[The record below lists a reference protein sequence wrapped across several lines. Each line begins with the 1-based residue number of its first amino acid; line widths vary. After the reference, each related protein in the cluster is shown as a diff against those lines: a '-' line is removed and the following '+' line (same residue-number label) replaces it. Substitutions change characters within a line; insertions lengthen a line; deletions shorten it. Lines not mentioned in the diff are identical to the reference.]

1 MKIEIIRVSRRPPWP
16 IWAVLLVLLW
26 LGLGGTTILL
36 AEFLGRPVQ
45 LCLFKRLTGIACP
58 TCGFTRGAM
67 NLLQGRVVKAWPYNP
82 LLYSALVLFAGFI
95 LLRLIFG
102 RTIRIDMSRTERM
115 IVWILAVGLFF
126 ANWAYVIVYVG

>member
-1 MKIEIIRVSRRPPWP
+1 MKIEIIWVSRRPPWP
-16 IWAVLLVLLW
+16 MWAVLLALLW

-58 TCGFTRGAM
+58 TCGFTRGAL
-67 NLLQGRVVKAWPYNP
+67 NLLQGRIVEAWLYNP
-82 LLYSALVLFAGFI
+82 LLYSTLALFAGFV
-95 LLRLIFG
+95 LLRLVFG
-102 RTIRIDMSRTERM
+102 RAIRIDMSRTERM
-115 IVWILAVGLFF
+115 IVWILAFVLFI